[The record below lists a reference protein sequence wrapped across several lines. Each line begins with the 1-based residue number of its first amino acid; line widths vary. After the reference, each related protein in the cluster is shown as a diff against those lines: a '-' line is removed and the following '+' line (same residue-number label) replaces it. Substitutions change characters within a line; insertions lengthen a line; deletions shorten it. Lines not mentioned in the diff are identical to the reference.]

1 LLHSNAGH
9 SLLNGCRVLDLADEQ
24 GVYCGRVLADMGAD
38 VVKVEPPAGD
48 PDRRI
53 GPWLSAEP
61 DDERGAWW
69 LACNAGKRS
78 VTLNLESHAGR
89 VLFRRLAAE
98 ADIVVESFAPG
109 CMDGLHIGYS
119 ALEAKTPALIYVSIT
134 PYGSEGPY
142 ARYRGSDLTALA
154 MGGLMFSQGD
164 GDRSPVGFSL
174 PQASLHAGVEG
185 AAGALFAYIERQ
197 QSGRGQFVDVSTEEA
212 VNWTLMNIVQFWD
225 VMGLEVTRGG
235 AQRRRPDGARIRVH
249 WPCKDGY
256 VTFMGRND
264 YQGLAAWMR
273 AEGFSSDAV
282 LDRDWSTVTPWALT
296 QDDIDRLES
305 LVGPFFAQRTM
316 EDLYAAA
323 IKWRFILYPVY
334 TVGDLLN
341 YSQLR
346 EREFFVQVADS
357 APGET
362 LTYPGS
368 FVKTSE
374 ATPRVQGRAPRL
386 GEHNRA
392 VYQGELG
399 FSNLQLTALRRAGA
413 V

>member
-1 LLHSNAGH
+1 MPKSNAAQ

-53 GPWLSAEP
+53 GPWLSAAP

-78 VTLNLESHAGR
+78 VTLNLESRAGR
-89 VLFRRLAAE
+89 ALFRRLAVE
-98 ADIVVESFAPG
+98 ADIVVESFPPG
-109 CMDGLHIGYS
+109 CMDGLGLGYG
-119 ALEAKTPALIYVSIT
+119 ALEAGNPALVYVSIT

-142 ARYRGSDLTALA
+142 ATYRGLDLTALA
-154 MGGLMFSQGD
+154 MGGLMYTQGD
-164 GDRSPVGFSL
+164 DDRPPVGFSL
-174 PQASLHAGVEG
+174 PQAPLHAGVEG
-185 AAGALFAYIERQ
+185 AAGALFAYVERQ
-197 QSGRGQFVDVSTEEA
+197 RSGRGQFVDVSTEEA
-212 VNWTLMNIVQFWD
+212 VSWTLMNILQFWD
-225 VMGLEVTRGG
+225 VMGLEVRRSG
-235 AQRRRPDGARIRVH
+235 AQRRRPDGVRIRAH

-282 LDRDWSTVTPWALT
+282 LDRDWSAVTPWALT
-296 QDDIDRLES
+296 QDDVDGLES
-305 LVGPFFAQRTM
+305 LAEPFFARRTV
-316 EDLYAAA
+316 EELYAGA
-323 IKWRFILYPVY
+323 IERRFILYPVY
-334 TVGDLLN
+334 TVGDLLS
-341 YSQLR
+341 YTQLR
-346 EREFFVQVADS
+346 ERDFFVQVGDT

-368 FVKTSE
+368 FVRTSE
-374 ATPRVQGRAPRL
+374 AMPHVQGRAPRL

-399 FSNLQLTALRRAGA
+399 LSNQQLVGLRSAGA
-413 V
+413 I